1 MQLRADVM
9 GRILVIIDDT
19 EAIQCSNESAYTKE
33 RAKVHAYDEIKEL
46 IKGKEKE
53 DE

>member
-1 MQLRADVM
+1 MQFRVDVAE
-9 GRILVIIDDT
+9 RILAIIDNT

-46 IKGKEKE
+46 IKGEEKE